1 MTTREH
7 NGRVKKREKVSGAR
21 TAQTTHDPSGSV
33 LPAPGF
39 RPPLSRPPAPPPPGL
54 LVLPRHHQGAQQQ
67 PRTSAPLP
75 SSWMALP
82 SPTHR
87 LAPLTSALCSNN
99 TAPQVFLDHLVSAT
113 SSLSPHSPYF
123 SSSALFICRAHLTS
137 VHLGV
142 FVDGP
147 TTPSLESHPLE
158 SRNTIFVTAVCQGLK
173 VLTYSKCSVIVC

>member
-1 MTTREH
+1 MGGLR
-7 NGRVKKREKVSGAR
+7 REKRCLGLAQHKPLTTLLGPSCLHQASGLL
-21 TAQTTHDPSGSV
+21 S
-33 LPAPGF
+33 PA
-39 RPPLSRPPAPPPPGL
+39 PGL

-123 SSSALFICRAHLTS
+123 SSSALFICRTHLTS

>member
-1 MTTREH
+1 MGGLR
-7 NGRVKKREKVSGAR
+7 REKRCLGLAQHKPLMTLLGPSCLHQASG
-21 TAQTTHDPSGSV
+21 
-33 LPAPGF
+33 L
-39 RPPLSRPPAPPPPGL
+39 LSPAPPPPAPGL

-87 LAPLTSALCSNN
+87 LTPLTSALFSNN

-147 TTPSLESHPLE
+147 TPPARKSSP
-158 SRNTIFVTAVCQGLK
+158 
-173 VLTYSKCSVIVC
+173 

>member
-1 MTTREH
+1 MGGLR
-7 NGRVKKREKVSGAR
+7 REKRYLGL
-21 TAQTTHDPSGSV
+21 AQHKPLTILLGPS

-39 RPPLSRPPAPPPPGL
+39 QPPFSRPPPPPPTSL
-54 LVLPRHHQGAQQQ
+54 LSPGTTRELQQH

-75 SSWMALP
+75 SSWMSLP

-87 LAPLTSALCSNN
+87 LAPLTSVLCSNN
-99 TAPQVFLDHLVSAT
+99 TIPQVFLDHLVSAT

-123 SSSALFICRAHLTS
+123 SSSALFFCRAHLTS

-147 TTPSLESHPLE
+147 TLPPAPPTPPL
-158 SRNTIFVTAVCQGLK
+158 
-173 VLTYSKCSVIVC
+173 